1 MRLLDRYLLRQLIVP
16 LIFAFVSLTGFLLLN
31 QIARRFGDLAGK
43 GLPWSVIGEV
53 FLLCI
58 PFLVAMT
65 LPMAILVAV
74 LYALS
79 HLAADNEITAMR
91 ASGVSISQLL
101 APLVLFGTV
110 VSLLNFVFSDQV
122 LPRSNVALRSL
133 LVSIQRK
140 KPTLEIHEQ
149 IINGLGGTSTYLRA
163 NRVDGATGRMRGV
176 AIYDLAAF
184 DERRV
189 IYADSGRMVFAGNER
204 DLLLHLFDGSIR
216 TYKAS
221 QPGLVQVTW
230 FTGNTIR
237 IRDVANRLD
246 LAAGDTTRGDREMS
260 TCEMLTVVHGAQAG
274 IDGATQGRAALTRR
288 DLRHLTGLAPDEW
301 SERPD
306 IKPVGAYCPW
316 IQTVTRWLL
325 PETVKAQTP
334 APPRPVRPPGYQ
346 GRALERGRP
355 PAVPKESLQDESS
368 AGPSVPL
375 TSWVEVSSLQE
386 EARSSQR
393 QYNMYMVEVHKK
405 WALSLSC
412 LVFVMVGIPLALRFP
427 RSGMGLVIGGAV
439 IVFTVYYIG
448 LTAGEGLGDRG
459 IVSPFW
465 AMWTPN
471 VVMSVFAALG
481 IVVVR
486 RSAGTSR
493 GGDFRDLLNTLRFR
507 LGRAPRSS
515 A

>member
-1 MRLLDRYLLRQLIVP
+1 MRLLDRYLLRQLVVP
-16 LIFAFVSLTGFLLLN
+16 LLFAFVSLTGFLLLN

-43 GLPWSVIGEV
+43 GLPWSVIGQV

-58 PFLVAMT
+58 PFLIAMT

-91 ASGVSISQLL
+91 ASGVSIAQIL
-101 APLVLFGTV
+101 APLFLFGTLL
-110 VSLLNFVFSDQV
+110 SALNFVFSDQV
-122 LPRSNVALRSL
+122 LPRTNVALRSL
-133 LVSIQRK
+133 LISIQRK

-163 NRVDGATGRMRGV
+163 NRVDGPTGRMRGV
-176 AIYDLAAF
+176 AIYDLGAF

-189 IYADSGRMVFAGNER
+189 IYADSGRMTFAGNEK

-216 TYKAS
+216 SYKSS

-260 TCEMLTVVHGAQAG
+260 TCEMLVVVHTARAGLQGAA
-274 IDGATQGRAALTRR
+274 AARTALTRR
-288 DLRHLTGLAPDEW
+288 DLRHLVGLAPEPW
-301 SERPD
+301 APRPE
-306 IKPVGAYCPW
+306 IEPVRSYCPA
-316 IQTVTRWLL
+316 IEAITRWFL
-325 PETVKAQTP
+325 PETAKAQTP
-334 APPRPVRPPGYQ
+334 APPGAQRPP
-346 GRALERGRP
+346 LPSGRP
-355 PAVPKESLQDESS
+355 LQLQDRTLPRPLRQAESFG
-368 AGPSVPL
+368 GPDVPL

-386 EARSSQR
+386 EAKSSQR
-393 QYNMYMVEVHKK
+393 QYNQYMVEVHKK
-405 WALSLSC
+405 WALSVSC
-412 LVFVMVGIPLALRFP
+412 LVFVLVGIPLALRFP
-427 RSGMGLVIGGAV
+427 RSGMGLVIGGGM
-439 IVFTVYYIG
+439 IVFSIYYIG
-448 LTAGEGLGDRG
+448 LTAGEGLGDKG

-471 VVMSVFAALG
+471 IVLTVFAGAGLA
-481 IVVVR
+481 VVR
-486 RSAGTSR
+486 RQAGTTR
-493 GGDFRDLLNTLRFR
+493 GGDLRDLLATLLGR
-507 LGRAPRSS
+507 LGRPRST